1 MITDFHKDVN
11 SKILSKF
18 LSIQNANQVKDEPI
32 PIVSLLDDEP
42 RPAAP
47 GLEPLSSDDDD
58 L

>member
-1 MITDFHKDVN
+1 MIGEVRNDVN
-11 SKILSKF
+11 SKMSHAK
-18 LSIQNANQVKDEPI
+18 QPKEEPI

-47 GLEPLSSDDDD
+47 GLEPLSSDED

>member
-1 MITDFHKDVN
+1 MIADFHKDVN
-11 SKILSKF
+11 TKMLSKV
-18 LSIQNANQVKDEPI
+18 LSNANQVKDEPI

>member
-1 MITDFHKDVN
+1 MIADFHKDVN
-11 SKILSKF
+11 SKISH
-18 LSIQNANQVKDEPI
+18 ANQVKDEPI